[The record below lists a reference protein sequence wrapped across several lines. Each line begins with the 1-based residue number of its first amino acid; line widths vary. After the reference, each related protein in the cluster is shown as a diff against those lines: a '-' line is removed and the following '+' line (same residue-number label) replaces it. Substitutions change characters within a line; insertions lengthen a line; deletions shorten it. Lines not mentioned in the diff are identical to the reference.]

1 MTNTRSIFELKQQ
14 YENIKQI
21 AYNHIQNSFSF
32 YKFAY
37 QELLTFELKLHQKS
51 KIYISSFICNGIDS
65 MKQGKNTV
73 SEEER
78 RIIDGI
84 INEIDFVD
92 HYSKY
97 NIFVWIKRYHK
108 LHKELYRQLYEHKK
122 YSRHLLSCLKELN
135 NDLQQH
141 QHAMV
146 VKEIFPYI
154 DVIREDLLTITS
166 FKFEILDYY
175 TLIEQMFL
183 YDPIMDLNDFL
194 SLINIRKEK
203 ETLEVINSLPE
214 KVSIEDFENAVF
226 VEGIEDDSNYYLRDS
241 MTKHIFKV
249 RDANPTLAKE
259 MDKQIGIDMIPTMS
273 VSFDEF
279 GEVSEIKQN
288 PPKLKIVK

>member
-1 MTNTRSIFELKQQ
+1 MTNTKSIFELKQQ

-32 YKFAY
+32 YKFAFR
-37 QELLTFELKLHQKS
+37 ELLTLELKLHQKS
-51 KIYISSFICNGIDS
+51 KIYISSFICNGIES
-65 MKQGKNTV
+65 MKQGKNTF
-73 SEEER
+73 SEEVR
-78 RIIDGI
+78 RII
-84 INEIDFVD
+84 NQTDFVD

-97 NIFVWIKRYHK
+97 NIFVWIKRYHR

-146 VKEIFPYI
+146 VKGIFPYI
-154 DVIREDLLTITS
+154 DVIKEDLLTITS
-166 FKFEILDYY
+166 FKFEIFDCY

-183 YDPIMDLNDFL
+183 FEPIMDINDFL
-194 SLINIRKEK
+194 SLINIRKERG
-203 ETLEVINSLPE
+203 TLEVINSLPE

-241 MTKHIFKV
+241 MIKHIFKV

-273 VSFDEF
+273 VSFNDY